1 MGRRYSFLE
10 VGAVSDTA
18 ETIRR
23 IVDAR
28 GINYWDEFM
37 DYMREVGEDTKYVAG
52 VFLGDERVDEYE
64 YEYYHYLQRYAD
76 FIEFL
81 LEELYGIRLRMYV
94 VRHSGASSYSSDY
107 YEMVAKRIITVVRN
121 GEKYHYE
128 LDVYS
133 EEAGLC
139 YGSVEDF
146 NSGTADLL
154 ERIKE
159 RYRAIADLLETRA
172 HMRDTGS
179 GWEYV
184 TG

>member
-1 MGRRYSFLE
+1 MGRRYGFLG
-10 VGAVSDTA
+10 VGAVSDTV

-23 IVDAR
+23 MVDAR

-37 DYMREVGEDTKYVAG
+37 DYMRKANEDTEYVAR
-52 VFLGDERVDEYE
+52 VFLGDERIGEYE

-94 VRHSGASSYSSDY
+94 VRYCGSSYSSDY
-107 YEMVAKRIITVVRN
+107 YEMVARKIITVVRN
-121 GEKYHYE
+121 GENYRYE

-159 RYRAIADLLETRA
+159 RYRAIAELLETKA
-172 HMRDTGS
+172 HMRDTGY
-179 GWEYV
+179 GWEY
-184 TG
+184 GAG